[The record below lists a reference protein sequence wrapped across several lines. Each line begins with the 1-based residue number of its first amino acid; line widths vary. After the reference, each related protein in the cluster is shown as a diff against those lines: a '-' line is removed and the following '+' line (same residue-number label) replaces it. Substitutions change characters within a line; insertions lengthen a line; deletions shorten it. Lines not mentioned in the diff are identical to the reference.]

1 MPSLAEYLLLL
12 LLLMAAPLKRGRKK
26 VEVRAQQNKISWYFN
41 VSKEKESHE
50 IVLKLLDE
58 MVFACCASPEELISD
73 LLESLLSSIR
83 YDGTKQN
90 VRSKHDSLR
99 VSSKKDPTKYPIHK
113 NLQG

>member
-1 MPSLAEYLLLL
+1 
-12 LLLMAAPLKRGRKK
+12 MAAPPKRGRKK
-26 VEVRAQQNKISWYFN
+26 VEVRAQQNKISGYFN

-58 MVFACCASPEELISD
+58 MVFACCASPEELIND

-90 VRSKHDSLR
+90 VRSKHDGLP
-99 VSSKKDPTKYPIHK
+99 VSSKKVPTKIP
-113 NLQG
+113 NS